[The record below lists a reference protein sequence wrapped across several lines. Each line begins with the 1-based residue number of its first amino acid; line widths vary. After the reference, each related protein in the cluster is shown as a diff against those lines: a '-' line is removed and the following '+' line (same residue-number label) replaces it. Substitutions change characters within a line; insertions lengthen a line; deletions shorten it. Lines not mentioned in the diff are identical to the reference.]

1 VIETVSGQVD
11 AQTGSFNIRAT
22 FPNPK
27 GFLRTGNSASVR
39 IPSRTTSALL
49 IPQSATYEIQGK
61 LFAYVVGDSSAVKSV
76 ELKVQATPS
85 GLAYVVQ
92 EGLQANDQVVIEGI
106 STLAEGTKIQPV
118 PVAADSLNTLK

>member
-11 AQTGSFNIRAT
+11 TQTGSFNVRAT
-22 FPNPK
+22 FQNPK
-27 GFLRTGNSASVR
+27 GILRTGNSASVR

-76 ELKVQATPS
+76 EIKVRPTPS
-85 GLAYVVQ
+85 GQAYVVE
-92 EGLQANDQVVIEGI
+92 EGLNASDVVVIEGI
-106 STLAEGTKIQPV
+106 STLAEGAKIQPV
-118 PVAADSLNTLK
+118 PVHADSLKTLN